1 MSEPASMTRD
11 SVMRGGAAS
20 TIHDLGYRRYEGARD
35 GARGAFRTLF
45 WQGFRTMFGVGRPW
59 KSKAVPVFVVVVS
72 MLPSLASVV
81 AVGAS
86 QGQIPLQYAGVYS
99 AQLVLFL
106 LFSAAQ
112 APEMLSRDQQHRV
125 LPLILTRNVTRTSYA
140 LARLSAMFTAMFLV
154 CLAPLLLLYL
164 GEIGVAKVPSETF
177 ATMGGKIGPALLMA
191 TLAAMVYSTVSAALA
206 SFTSRRAYATAS
218 IIGLFL
224 VSTAI
229 ALGLRDLAG
238 VPNEVNELIDPL
250 RALGTLATVLFGE
263 TTRGME
269 LNPPPPVAAFLAVFA
284 IIAAGATAVL
294 VWRLRRV
301 TV

>member
-1 MSEPASMTRD
+1 
-11 SVMRGGAAS
+11 
-20 TIHDLGYRRYEGARD
+20 
-35 GARGAFRTLF
+35 
-45 WQGFRTMFGVGRPW
+45 
-59 KSKAVPVFVVVVS
+59 
-72 MLPSLASVV
+72 
-81 AVGAS
+81 
-86 QGQIPLQYAGVYS
+86 
-99 AQLVLFL
+99 
-106 LFSAAQ
+106 
-112 APEMLSRDQQHRV
+112 
-125 LPLILTRNVTRTSYA
+125 
-140 LARLSAMFTAMFLV
+140 
-154 CLAPLLLLYL
+154 
-164 GEIGVAKVPSETF
+164 
-177 ATMGGKIGPALLMA
+177 MA

-250 RALGTLATVLFGE
+250 RALGTLAMVLFGE

>member
-1 MSEPASMTRD
+1 MTGPADTTRD
-11 SVMRGGAAS
+11 PATRREDTS
-20 TIHDLGYRRYEGARD
+20 TIHDLGYRRYEGARE

-45 WQGFRTMFGVGRPW
+45 WQGFRTMFGLGRPW

-86 QGQIPLQYAGVYS
+86 QGQIPLQYAGVYA

-177 ATMGGKIGPALLMA
+177 AAMGGKIGPVLLMA

-206 SFTSRRAYATAS
+206 SLTPRRAYATAS
-218 IIGLFL
+218 IIGMFL

-250 RALGTLATVLFGE
+250 RALGTLAMVLFGE

-269 LNPPPPVAAFLAVFA
+269 LNPPPPVAAFIVVFA
-284 IIAAGATAVL
+284 LIAAASTSL
-294 VWRLRRV
+294 LLWRMRRV